1 MLAENFGI
9 EWLKVELPFQCEVHW
24 LRPRAI
30 PKPNRFSVLITHT
43 EPDAFSLSEEELEK
57 VAKSFDLVVVKNNRL
72 NLENAIEDCFGST
85 WITETPRVK
94 EYSVS
99 YLLSAGNHAGVLP
112 GYKLRKE
119 IFLARSR
126 LKDIKT
132 DFYKSKYFDTHASKL
147 ESNNVPVDLPLLPN
161 DEKSEL
167 FKSMFHIAVENTQE
181 NNYFTEKII
190 DCFKTYTVPIYNGCL
205 NIIDHFNEKG
215 IITFSNTDELVEI
228 VNRLKPEDYF
238 ERLKHMQNNFEL
250 AEPYFWPW
258 DRLAKKIVR
267 YQNQFA
273 A

>member
-9 EWLKVELPFQCEVHW
+9 GWLKVELPFQCEVHW

-43 EPDAFSLSEEELEK
+43 EPDAFSLPDEELEK

-72 NLENAIEDCFGST
+72 NLENVIEDCFGST

-112 GYKLRKE
+112 GNKLRKE
-119 IFLARSR
+119 VFLARSR
-126 LKDIKT
+126 LKGIKT

-147 ESNNVPVDLPLLPN
+147 ESNNIPVDLPLLPN
-161 DEKSEL
+161 DEKDEL
-167 FKSMFHIAVENTQE
+167 FKSMFHIAIENTQE

-190 DCFKTYTVPIYNGCL
+190 DCFRTYTIPVYCGCP
-205 NIIDHFNEKG
+205 NI
-215 IITFSNTDELVEI
+215 SNVLVMKE
-228 VNRLKPEDYF
+228 
-238 ERLKHMQNNFEL
+238 
-250 AEPYFWPW
+250 
-258 DRLAKKIVR
+258 
-267 YQNQFA
+267 
-273 A
+273 